1 MAISAPVTVAVGGRW
16 QEIEDA
22 NHRLS
27 RDLALAEED
36 AVSHKLA
43 LAKAEAA
50 LQMAD
55 SRNSG
60 LREALEAK
68 AAEAEAFRE
77 SLVLSAQALAE
88 TSAAAS
94 IANEEVSQLTSS
106 CSSSSFECQRLRES
120 LEESM
125 AEASRTM
132 TQLAAK
138 QQDLSLESS
147 QKAEMAAKNLH
158 LESELAMLQSR
169 MTKLKA
175 LRLRL
180 CARPFEFMQQV
191 LAAALRAAEILPVE
205 GPNSNPDAVTWAL
218 KLFLQVEVPSRH
230 RPASAGR
237 KRSSSLT
244 IKKPVEGAPAVQ
256 DARALAD
263 LERKLWHAQKARDAK
278 GACTPHLGA

>member
-43 LAKAEAA
+43 LAKAEAS
-50 LQMAD
+50 LRMAD

-106 CSSSSFECQRLRES
+106 CSSSAFECQRLRES
-120 LEESM
+120 LEESL

-169 MTKLKA
+169 YSNQGTHVQLL
-175 LRLRL
+175 LREKERLWTQLSRCRNAAPRPPAQHAAWASSHLRN
-180 CARPFEFMQQV
+180 ARP
-191 LAAALRAAEILPVE
+191 
-205 GPNSNPDAVTWAL
+205 
-218 KLFLQVEVPSRH
+218 
-230 RPASAGR
+230 
-237 KRSSSLT
+237 
-244 IKKPVEGAPAVQ
+244 
-256 DARALAD
+256 
-263 LERKLWHAQKARDAK
+263 
-278 GACTPHLGA
+278 

>member
-1 MAISAPVTVAVGGRW
+1 MAISVPVTVAVGGRW

-27 RDLALAEED
+27 RDLAVAEED
-36 AVSHKLA
+36 AISQKSA

-50 LQMAD
+50 LQMAASRD
-55 SRNSG
+55 SS

-68 AAEAEAFRE
+68 AAEAEALRE

-106 CSSSSFECQRLRES
+106 CSSFSFECQRLRQS
-120 LEESM
+120 LEESL

-132 TQLAAK
+132 TQLAAR

-169 MTKLKA
+169 YTNQGTHVQLL
-175 LRLRL
+175 LREKERL
-180 CARPFEFMQQV
+180 WTQLSRCRNTAPRSPAQHVEVGARP
-191 LAAALRAAEILPVE
+191 RPVNE
-205 GPNSNPDAVTWAL
+205 
-218 KLFLQVEVPSRH
+218 
-230 RPASAGR
+230 GR

-244 IKKPVEGAPAVQ
+244 VKKQVEGAAAVH

-263 LERKLWHAQKARDAK
+263 LERKLWHAQKALERERSQHEVTKSELETVRGHELAAD
-278 GACTPHLGA
+278 T